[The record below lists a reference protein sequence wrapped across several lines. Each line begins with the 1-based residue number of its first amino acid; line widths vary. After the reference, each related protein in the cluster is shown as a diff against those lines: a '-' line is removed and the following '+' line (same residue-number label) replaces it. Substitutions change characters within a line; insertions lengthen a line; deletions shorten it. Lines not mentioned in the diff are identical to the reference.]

1 MELHGQFDPKIIENE
16 IRGYKKLIRYDE
28 FFKNEIDIRQNKEI
42 IGYVDGPPTMN
53 GEPHVG
59 HLRGRI
65 IKDLWFRFQTLK
77 HNKIIFRPGWDTQGL
92 PVELQA
98 EKELGLTGNKTENIN
113 KVGVQKIVETC
124 KSIVKK
130 YNKKWIEVDELLG
143 MSFDY
148 DNGYWTFHD
157 DYIEREWSYLQTA
170 WNNGIL
176 QEGFRVVAFCPS
188 CQTSLSNSEVNQG
201 YTSVEDPSF
210 YYKVRLVDEDA
221 YLIVWTTMP
230 FTLITDELVGINPD
244 ANYVY
249 VEVDNQLWIVGETRL
264 EQLMNELHIESYKI
278 KKIIKGQDLDGKYY
292 IHPLLDLIPEL
303 KKLADS
309 KLIHFVVCEDFVDI
323 TTGSGIVHLSPANG
337 EEDFNIAKRKN
348 IPIFVPIDDRVVF
361 TDQAGIFSGYFVRD
375 TDEKIVQIMKDLKA
389 SIKIGKIKHQYPT
402 CWRSHHK
409 LVWLAR
415 REYFYMIDKLG
426 DKPIKAAKDVEYFF
440 EAPKNRFIE
449 IIKEKVPW
457 CISRERIW
465 GTPIPIWICSN
476 CRNKELL
483 SNKNELV
490 NRSSNLVRDKN
501 NNLILKLDNDQYNK
515 TVTVNDNAN
524 NNDDYDYYDNNNN
537 KKDISTT
544 NNKGHFE
551 LHRPWID
558 QIKINCSKCNSL
570 MTREPYVLDT
580 WHNSGAAPFASFNDN
595 DYKKLIPALFLTEGI
610 DQTRGWSYSLLMQN
624 VILKNEPIAP
634 FKSFL
639 FQGHVLDEKGNKM
652 SKSAG
657 NVIEANLMLEKNS
670 VDLVRFYFI
679 WKSSPIE
686 ALNFSLKEM
695 TSRPYQILSTLYY
708 LHIYLKQN
716 SILDNFDRRVHNLKW
731 VINNN
736 LLETPEKWLLSV
748 LQNLIKNINFLFEN
762 CRFHEATKAIEE
774 FIINNV
780 SQTYIPLTRNY
791 IWNDN
796 VEEINR
802 RLTIFS
808 ILDYVLEKIDIILHP
823 ISPFLT
829 EYLYLNCFSKIKNVK
844 EGDGSFKDSILLS
857 KWPELETSLIDQDLE
872 NIFEKIKTIISL
884 ANSARMKAKIK
895 RRWPV
900 IEMVICSILDKETLT
915 QANTNTNT
923 NTNNTTS
930 QEFYDHNQLDIELSK
945 NDISEILKN
954 QLNVQSYK
962 VKLIHASNRMEKI
975 LEMINVH
982 LPISP
987 LVSIIRKSVAPQ
999 VKSDIGK
1006 VLLEFEK
1013 LDKVEILHTLKT
1025 TKKFRLVY
1033 DEASS
1038 SFIDLFEKDLEISF
1052 SIKEGYVYAEKENL
1066 MIFMSTNR
1074 DQNLMTQGLVR
1085 DLARNLQQ
1093 LRKEKSY
1100 NPTEILST
1108 AYIADLEQ
1116 DEVSS
1121 LSLHTNDL
1129 TYLVRVKSL
1138 VLSQEKKEGIEYKI
1152 IEIDGREISISIN

>member
-16 IRGYKKLIRYDE
+16 IRDYKKLIRYDE
-28 FFKNEIDIRQNKEI
+28 FFKKEIDIRQNKNI

-77 HNKIIFRPGWDTQGL
+77 QNKVIFRPGWDTQGL

-113 KVGVQKIVETC
+113 KVGIEKIVETC

-130 YNKKWIEVDELLG
+130 YNKKWIEVDELLA

-148 DNGYWTFHD
+148 ENGYWTFHD
-157 DYIEREWSYLQTA
+157 NYIEREWSYLKTA
-170 WNNGIL
+170 WDNGIL

-201 YTSVEDPSF
+201 YQTVEDPSF
-210 YYKVRLVDEDA
+210 YYKVRLVNEDA

-230 FTLITDELVGINPD
+230 FTLITDELVGVNPD

-249 VEVDNQLWIVGETRL
+249 VEAEKEVWIAAETRL
-264 EQLMNELHIESYKI
+264 EELMNELHIEFYKI
-278 KKIIKGQDLDGKYY
+278 KKIIKGKDLDGKYY
-292 IHPLLDLIPEL
+292 VHPLLYLIPEL

-309 KLIHFVVCEDFVDI
+309 KSIHFVVSEDFVDI

-337 EEDFNIAKRKN
+337 EEDFNIAKKKN

-361 TDQAGIFSGYFVRD
+361 TDQAGAFSGYFVRD

-415 REYFYMIDKLG
+415 REYFYMIDKLD
-426 DKPIKAAKDVEYFF
+426 DKSIEAAQAVEYFF

-476 CRNKELL
+476 CRHKELL
-483 SNKNELV
+483 SGTNELV
-490 NRSSNLVRDKN
+490 NRSSNLVIDKN
-501 NNLILKLDNDQYNK
+501 NNLILKIDEEKDPYNEI
-515 TVTVNDNAN
+515 VPVN
-524 NNDDYDYYDNNNN
+524 NNTNNNN
-537 KKDISTT
+537 NSISLTT
-544 NNKGHFE
+544 NGHFE

-580 WHNSGAAPFASFNDN
+580 WHNSGAAPFASFNDH

-610 DQTRGWSYSLLMQN
+610 DQTRGWSYSLLIQN
-624 VILKNEPIAP
+624 VILKNASIAP

-657 NVIEANLMLEKNS
+657 NVIEAKLMLEKNS

-716 SILDNFDRRVHNLKW
+716 SVLDNFDRSIHDLKW
-731 VINNN
+731 VIKNN

-748 LQNLIKNINFLFEN
+748 LQNLIKNVNLLFEN
-762 CRFHEATKAIEE
+762 CKFHEATKVIEE

-791 IWNDN
+791 IWNDSI
-796 VEEINR
+796 EEVNR

-823 ISPFLT
+823 VSPFLT
-829 EYLYLNCFSKIKNVK
+829 EYLFLNCFSKMKNL
-844 EGDGSFKDSILLS
+844 EEIDSSKDSILLS
-857 KWPELETSLIDQDLE
+857 KWPELETSLIDQGLE
-872 NIFEKIKTIISL
+872 NIFEKIKIIISL

-900 IEMVICSILDKETLT
+900 TEMVICSILEKETMT
-915 QANTNTNT
+915 QS
-923 NTNNTTS
+923 NNNM
-930 QEFYDHNQLDIELSK
+930 ENYYNHNQLDTELAK
-945 NDISEILKN
+945 PDISEILKN

-962 VKLIHASNRMEKI
+962 VKQIRTSNTVEKV
-975 LEMINVH
+975 LEMITAN
-982 LPISP
+982 LPILP
-987 LVSIIRKSVAPQ
+987 LISIIRKSVAPQ

-1006 VLLEFEK
+1006 VMSEFEK
-1013 LDKVEILHTLKT
+1013 HDKVEVLHTLKSS
-1025 TKKFRLVY
+1025 KKFRLIY
-1033 DEASS
+1033 DKSSS
-1038 SFIDLFEKDLEISF
+1038 SFVNIDEKDLEISF
-1052 SIKEGYVYAEKENL
+1052 SVKEGYVYAEKENL

-1074 DQNLMTQGLVR
+1074 DQNLITQGLVR

-1108 AYIADLEQ
+1108 AYIADLEK

-1121 LSLHTNDL
+1121 LSLHINDL
-1129 TYLVRVKSL
+1129 TYLVRVKS
-1138 VLSQEKKEGIEYKI
+1138 VILSEEKMEGIEYKN
-1152 IEIDGREISISIN
+1152 IEIDGREINISIH

>member
-1 MELHGQFDPKIIENE
+1 
-16 IRGYKKLIRYDE
+16 
-28 FFKNEIDIRQNKEI
+28 
-42 IGYVDGPPTMN
+42 
-53 GEPHVG
+53 
-59 HLRGRI
+59 
-65 IKDLWFRFQTLK
+65 
-77 HNKIIFRPGWDTQGL
+77 
-92 PVELQA
+92 
-98 EKELGLTGNKTENIN
+98 
-113 KVGVQKIVETC
+113 
-124 KSIVKK
+124 
-130 YNKKWIEVDELLG
+130 
-143 MSFDY
+143 
-148 DNGYWTFHD
+148 
-157 DYIEREWSYLQTA
+157 
-170 WNNGIL
+170 
-176 QEGFRVVAFCPS
+176 
-188 CQTSLSNSEVNQG
+188 
-201 YTSVEDPSF
+201 
-210 YYKVRLVDEDA
+210 
-221 YLIVWTTMP
+221 MP

-249 VEVDNQLWIVGETRL
+249 VEIDNQLWIVGETRL
-264 EQLMNELHIESYKI
+264 EQLMNELHIEFYKI
-278 KKIIKGQDLDGKYY
+278 KKIIKGKDLNGKYY

-309 KLIHFVVCEDFVDI
+309 KSIHFVVSEDFVDI

-337 EEDFNIAKRKN
+337 EEDFNIAKKKN

-476 CRNKELL
+476 CRHKELL
-483 SNKNELV
+483 SDKNELV

-501 NNLILKLDNDQYNK
+501 NSNNLILKLDNDQSNK
-515 TVTVNDNAN
+515 IAKKVND
-524 NNDDYDYYDNNNN
+524 
-537 KKDISTT
+537 DISFT

-624 VILKNEPIAP
+624 VILKNESIAP

-679 WKSSPIE
+679 WKSSSIE

-716 SILDNFDRRVHNLKW
+716 SVLDNFDRSIHDLKW

-829 EYLYLNCFSKIKNVK
+829 EYLYLNCFSKVKNVR
-844 EGDGSFKDSILLS
+844 EGSSFKDSILLS

-900 IEMVICSILDKETLT
+900 TEIAICSILDKETVT
-915 QANTNTNT
+915 QSNT
-923 NTNNTTS
+923 NTNNTNKANNNNNNNI
-930 QEFYDHNQLDIELSK
+930 QNFNDHNQLDTQLSK
-945 NDISEILKN
+945 SDISEILKN

-962 VKLIHASNRMEKI
+962 VKQVHAPNTVEKV
-975 LEMINVH
+975 LEMINAH
-982 LPISP
+982 LPILP

-1006 VLLEFEK
+1006 VITEFEK
-1013 LDKVEILHTLKT
+1013 LDKVEVLHTLKT
-1025 TKKFRLVY
+1025 AKKFRLIY
-1033 DEASS
+1033 DEASSSS

-1052 SIKEGYVYAEKENL
+1052 SVKEGYVYAEKENL
-1066 MIFMSTNR
+1066 IIFMSTNR
-1074 DQNLMTQGLVR
+1074 DQNLITQGLVR

-1121 LSLHTNDL
+1121 LSLHTTDL
-1129 TYLVRVKSL
+1129 TYLVRVQSL
-1138 VLSQEKKEGIEYKI
+1138 VLSQKKKEDIEYKT